1 MIKPAPLVDISGST
15 RVFYSRRGIQITD
28 RWFAT
33 SGKRYALAD
42 LSDIREAREPSNPI
56 TIGAVLASLCLFG
69 AGVVVATRTGST
81 ASLETTMLASLALMV
96 IGVVSNIVHPRH
108 RLVLATVN
116 DFDVVLFATRDRSLQ
131 SQVHRALDRAN
142 RAAHTADPTA
152 AARSGPTAAT
162 N

>member
-1 MIKPAPLVDISGST
+1 MIKPTPLVDISGST

-33 SGKRYALAD
+33 NGRRYALAD
-42 LSDIREAREPSNPI
+42 LTDIREAREPSNPI
-56 TIGAVLASLCLFG
+56 TIGAVLASLGLFG
-69 AGVVVATRTGST
+69 AGVVVAVRTGST
-81 ASLETTMLASLALMV
+81 VSLETTTLASLALMV
-96 IGVVSNIVHPRH
+96 VGVISNIVRPRH
-108 RLVLATVN
+108 RLVLATVHG
-116 DFDVVLFATRDRSLQ
+116 FDVVLFATRDSSLQ

-142 RAAHTADPTA
+142 RCAGSVEQA

>member
-1 MIKPAPLVDISGST
+1 MIKPTPLVDISGST

-33 SGKRYALAD
+33 NGRRYALAD
-42 LSDIREAREPSNPI
+42 LTDIREAREPSNPI
-56 TIGAVLASLCLFG
+56 TIGAVLASLGLFG
-69 AGVVVATRTGST
+69 AGVVVAFRTGST
-81 ASLETTMLASLALMV
+81 VSLETTMLASLALMV
-96 IGVVSNIVHPRH
+96 VGVISNIVSPRH
-108 RLVLATVN
+108 RLVLATVHG
-116 DFDVVLFATRDRSLQ
+116 FDVVLFATRDSSLQ

-142 RAAHTADPTA
+142 RCAGSVDQA

>member
-1 MIKPAPLVDISGST
+1 MIKPTPLVDISGST

-33 SGKRYALAD
+33 NGKRYALVE
-42 LSDIREAREPSNPI
+42 LTDIREAREPANPV
-56 TIGAVLASLCLFG
+56 TIGAVLASLGLFG
-69 AGVVVATRTGST
+69 AGVVVAVRTGST
-81 ASLETTMLASLALMV
+81 ISLETTMLASLALMV
-96 IGVVSNIVHPRH
+96 VGVISNIVRPRH

-116 DFDVVLFATRDRSLQ
+116 DFDVVLFATRDSSLQ

-142 RAAHTADPTA
+142 RCARSTEQV